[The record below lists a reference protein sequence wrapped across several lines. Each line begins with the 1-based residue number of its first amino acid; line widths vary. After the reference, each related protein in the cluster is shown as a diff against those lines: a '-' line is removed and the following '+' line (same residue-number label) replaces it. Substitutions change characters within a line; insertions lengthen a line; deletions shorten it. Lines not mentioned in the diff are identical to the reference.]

1 MASLLPDYEKAIVTD
16 VDVVFAGDIA
26 KDFIEFDIKDEKYYF
41 AGVKGGLG
49 KKGCFLENF
58 TKLYDDDFTEEEKSL
73 LTHAGGYYIF
83 NLQKIREDGLE
94 KKFIEF
100 AESNCSRIIQP
111 EQDTINI
118 VCGKKKKNLH
128 PRALV
133 CTYLYDMYKNDE
145 DYNNAYGYDAAT
157 VRFALE
163 NPIQVH
169 YATTRKPWLA
179 VCPKQALW
187 FSYLAKTNFF
197 EEYMRTV
204 MPENRKV
211 LFEFSLGGRRFK
223 FTKEHEK
230 KI

>member
-1 MASLLPDYEKAIVTD
+1 M
-16 VDVVFAGDIA
+16 
-26 KDFIEFDIKDEKYYF
+26 
-41 AGVKGGLG
+41 
-49 KKGCFLENF
+49 
-58 TKLYDDDFTEEEKSL
+58 
-73 LTHAGGYYIF
+73 THAGGYYVF
-83 NLQKIREDGLE
+83 NLQKIRKDGLE

-100 AESNCSRIIQP
+100 ATKNCSRIIQP

-118 VCGKKKKNLH
+118 VCGRMKKNLH

-133 CTYLYDMYKNDE
+133 CTYLYDMYKNDD
-145 DYNNAYGYDAAT
+145 DYNNACGYDAET

-169 YATTRKPWLA
+169 YATTRKPWLE

-197 EEYMRTV
+197 EEYMRSI

-211 LFEFSLGGRRFK
+211 LIEFSFGGRRFK
-223 FTKEHEK
+223 FTKEHDK
-230 KI
+230 